1 MIRQK
6 IFHFNSWEKLMF
18 HLVEPVH
25 NNNFSIIL
33 FVHISQNIVSNN
45 LVFFLT
51 LILSNLRQ
59 YFLFLSDKV
68 IFIGK
73 VILFKKMEQMII
85 CRNWRGL
92 LFQINE
98 FIVDY
103 YCLRINLLKLFG
115 FRAWSGWILRLDLFW

>member
-1 MIRQK
+1 M
-6 IFHFNSWEKLMF
+6 NSPTTYRKNSREKLMF

-25 NNNFSIIL
+25 NDNFSIIL
-33 FVHISQNIVSNN
+33 FVHISQNVFSDN

-59 YFLFLSDKV
+59 YFLFLSNKV

-92 LFQINE
+92 LFQINK

-103 YCLRINLLKLFG
+103 HCLRIDLLILFG
-115 FRAWSGWILRLDLFW
+115 FSAWSGWILRLDLFW